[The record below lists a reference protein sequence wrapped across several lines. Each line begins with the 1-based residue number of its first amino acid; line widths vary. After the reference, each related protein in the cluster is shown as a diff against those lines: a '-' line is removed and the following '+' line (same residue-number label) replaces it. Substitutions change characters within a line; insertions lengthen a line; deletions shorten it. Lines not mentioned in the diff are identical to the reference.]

1 MMPDSFYWVQK
12 ALLSHYWRHPWQTL
26 FLLAGLIAG
35 VGLWS
40 AVQIIN
46 QHAEASYAKA
56 NSVLG
61 AQASFWVR
69 SRSEKGVPQA
79 VYIDLRRAG
88 LRQVFPLIEAEV
100 STQKGEPIS
109 IIATDLFALPGDP
122 FDSNAFDIGTD
133 SASAWLDFIRAPYQV
148 WVPAQL
154 ARELDLRQGDSL
166 LLRDGRKLPPAL
178 IQSRHLQGRRLLMDI
193 SAAFSLLENRHF
205 SYLAVGS
212 ITPAKIEQLESLL
225 PDDLELVENQQHLD
239 LAQLTDS
246 LHTHL
251 TAMSL
256 LSFAVGLFI
265 VFNAVRFS
273 LWYRRDTILNLR
285 LMGVGVPTLI
295 VAVLIETLLWSFIGT
310 AAGMLLGMQ
319 LGQVLLPGL
328 SASLHNLYD
337 ATLAA
342 VIELQFSTL
351 IKAWL
356 ITLFGL
362 LLALTWPLYQQLKNE
377 TLPASSTGKL
387 QVAETRARRNLAL
400 AASLLLLVAALL
412 YPQMDSANKGFV
424 ILGLLLF
431 AAAWMLPL
439 LLALSLRLISGFIPQ
454 RSLFGRWLVSDG
466 WTQLPALRT
475 AMMALLLAMTANLG
489 VGTLIDSFRGAFT
502 GWLEIRQS
510 ADIYVRGTHINYGL
524 LVESGAAQDWLL
536 DSHARIGITTRWQ
549 DRPTLVRGADTRA
562 PDSLNFPLAQWLGN
576 SPAEALE
583 MWRSEPGTVLA
594 NEQVHFLGGLQPGE
608 TVQLETDDGPRDYQV
623 VGFFYDYGNPY
634 FQFYLPY
641 DEVERRWQQT
651 YSRGLALWLKP
662 DSAEGKSSIQLAEDG
677 LRRAGARA
685 GDWISQ
691 AEVRKLSVNIFN
703 RTFAITSVMNALTLI
718 VAAIALLASLLAILQ
733 ERLSQFAQWRALGV
747 RASEQFLI
755 IACPLLIFTGI
766 VWLLAI
772 PLGGLLSWILIH
784 KLNIVSFGWSM
795 PMQWQMAPAWLLGL
809 LMSAVV
815 GASLMLTMIQ
825 LRRRLPEALA
835 QLGMP
840 I

>member
-1 MMPDSFYWVQK
+1 MASFYWVQK
-12 ALLSHYWRHPWQTL
+12 ALLSHYWRHPWQAL
-26 FLLAGLIAG
+26 FLLVGLIAG

-61 AQASFWVR
+61 AQARFWVR
-69 SRSEKGVPQA
+69 SKSERGIPQA

-100 STQKGEPIS
+100 STRKGEPIS
-109 IIATDLFALPGDP
+109 IIATDLFALPGNLL
-122 FDSNAFDIGTD
+122 DSNAFDIGTD
-133 SASAWLDFIRAPYQV
+133 SASAWLDFIRAPYRV

-154 ARELDLRQGDSL
+154 ARELDLQQGDTL
-166 LLRDGRKLPPAL
+166 LLRDGRKMPPAL
-178 IQSRHLQGRRLLMDI
+178 IQSRQLQGRRVLMDI

-205 SYLAVGS
+205 SYLAVGD
-212 ITPAKIEQLESLL
+212 ITPAKIDVLESML

-310 AAGMLLGMQ
+310 ACGLLLGMQ

-337 ATLAA
+337 ATLSA

-356 ITLFGL
+356 ITLGGL
-362 LLALTWPLYQQLKNE
+362 LWALAWPLYRQLKNE
-377 TLPASSTGKL
+377 VLPASSTGT
-387 QVAETRARRNLAL
+387 QQFAETSARRNLAL
-400 AASLLLLVAALL
+400 AALFLLVIAAIL

-431 AAAWMLPL
+431 AAAWMVPL

-466 WTQLPALRT
+466 WSQLPALRT

-489 VGTLIDSFRGAFT
+489 VGTLVDSFRGAFT

-510 ADIYVRGTHINYGL
+510 ADIYVRGSHIDYDSL
-524 LVESGAAQDWLL
+524 LEFGAAQDWLL
-536 DSHARIGITTRWQ
+536 DSHARIGLTTRWQ
-549 DRPTLVRGADTRA
+549 ERPTLLRGADTRA
-562 PDSLNFPLAQWLGN
+562 PDSLNFPLAQWLGD
-576 SPAEALE
+576 SAAEALQS
-583 MWRSEPGTVLA
+583 WRSGANKVLA
-594 NEQVHFLGGLQPGE
+594 NEQAHYLGGLQLGE
-608 TVQLETDDGPRDYQV
+608 SVQLNTDDGPRNYQV

-641 DEVERRWQQT
+641 EEVQKRWRQT

-662 DSAEGKSSIQLAEDG
+662 DSGEGESPLQLAEHS

-718 VAAIALLASLLAILQ
+718 VAVIALLASLLAILQ
-733 ERLSQFAQWRALGV
+733 ERLPQFAQWRALGV
-747 RASEQFLI
+747 RTREQFLI
-755 IACPLLIFTGI
+755 IALPLLVFVGI

-795 PMQWQMAPAWLLGL
+795 PMQWQMVPAWQLGL
-809 LMSAVV
+809 LMLAVV
-815 GASLMLTMIQ
+815 GTSLMLTMIQ

-835 QLGMP
+835 QLGTA

>member
-1 MMPDSFYWVQK
+1 
-12 ALLSHYWRHPWQTL
+12 
-26 FLLAGLIAG
+26 
-35 VGLWS
+35 
-40 AVQIIN
+40 
-46 QHAEASYAKA
+46 
-56 NSVLG
+56 
-61 AQASFWVR
+61 
-69 SRSEKGVPQA
+69 
-79 VYIDLRRAG
+79 
-88 LRQVFPLIEAEV
+88 
-100 STQKGEPIS
+100 
-109 IIATDLFALPGDP
+109 
-122 FDSNAFDIGTD
+122 
-133 SASAWLDFIRAPYQV
+133 
-148 WVPAQL
+148 
-154 ARELDLRQGDSL
+154 ELDLQQGDSL

-178 IQSRHLQGRRLLMDI
+178 IQSRQLQGRRLLMDI
-193 SAAFSLLENRHF
+193 SAAFSLLENQNF
-205 SYLAVGS
+205 SYLAVGK
-212 ITPAKIEQLESLL
+212 ITPAKTELLKSLL
-225 PDDLELVENQQHLD
+225 PDDLELIENQQHLD

-273 LWYRRDTILNLR
+273 LWYRRDTFLNLR
-285 LMGVGVPTLI
+285 LMGVGVPALI
-295 VAVLIETLLWSFIGT
+295 VAILLETLLWSFIGT
-310 AAGMLLGMQ
+310 AAGLMLGMQ

-362 LLALTWPLYQQLKNE
+362 LWALAWPLYQQLKNE
-377 TLPASSTGKL
+377 ALPASSTGTL
-387 QVAETRARRNLAL
+387 QVAETSARRNLAL
-400 AASLLLLVAALL
+400 AASVLLLVAAFL
-412 YPQMDSANKGFV
+412 YPQMDSADEGFV

-431 AAAWMLPL
+431 AAAWLLPL
-439 LLALSLRLISGFIPQ
+439 LLALSLRLISGCIPQ

-466 WTQLPALRT
+466 WAQLPALRT

-489 VGTLIDSFRGAFT
+489 VGTLIDSFRGAFI

-510 ADIYVRGTHINYGL
+510 ADIYVRGSHIDYRL
-524 LVESGAAQDWLL
+524 LLESDSTQDWLL

-549 DRPTLVRGADTRA
+549 GRPTLLRGADTRA

-576 SPAEALE
+576 GPAEALNS
-583 MWRSEPGTVLA
+583 WRTGANKVLA
-594 NEQVHFLGGLQPGE
+594 NEQVHYLGGLQLGE
-608 TVQLETDDGPRDYQV
+608 TVQLDTDEGPRDYQV

-641 DEVERRWQQT
+641 DEVKRRWQQT

-662 DSAEGKSSIQLAEDG
+662 ESGEGKSPMQLAEDS
-677 LRRAGARA
+677 LRRAGASA

-733 ERLSQFAQWRALGV
+733 ERLPQFAQWRALGV
-747 RASEQFLI
+747 RASEQFLV

-766 VWLLAI
+766 VWLMAI
-772 PLGGLLSWILIH
+772 PLGALLSWILIH

-795 PMQWQMAPAWLLGL
+795 PMQWQMAPAWQLGL
-809 LMSAVV
+809 LVLIVV
-815 GASLMLTMIQ
+815 GFSLALSMVQ

-835 QLGMP
+835 QLGTT

>member
-1 MMPDSFYWVQK
+1 MTSFYWVQK

-26 FLLAGLIAG
+26 FLLVGLIAG

-61 AQASFWVR
+61 AQARFWVR
-69 SRSEKGVPQA
+69 SKSERGIPQA
-79 VYIDLRRAG
+79 IYIDLRRAG

-100 STQKGEPIS
+100 STRKGEPIS
-109 IIATDLFALPGDP
+109 IIATDLFSLPDNLL
-122 FDSNAFDIGTD
+122 DSNAFDIGTD
-133 SASAWLDFIRAPYQV
+133 SASGWLDFIRAPYRV

-154 ARELDLRQGDSL
+154 ARELDLQQGDTL

-178 IQSRHLQGRRLLMDI
+178 IQSRQLQGRRVLMDI
-193 SAAFSLLENRHF
+193 SAAFNLLENRHF
-205 SYLAVGS
+205 SYLAVGD
-212 ITPAKIEQLESLL
+212 ITPAKIDVLESLL

-310 AAGMLLGMQ
+310 ACGLLLGTQ

-337 ATLAA
+337 ATLSA

-356 ITLFGL
+356 ITLGGL
-362 LLALTWPLYQQLKNE
+362 LWALAWPLYRQLKNE
-377 TLPASSTGKL
+377 VLPASSTGT
-387 QVAETRARRNLAL
+387 QQSAETSARRNLAL
-400 AASLLLLVAALL
+400 AALLLLVIAAIL

-466 WTQLPALRT
+466 WSQLPALRT

-489 VGTLIDSFRGAFT
+489 VGTLVDSFRGAFT

-510 ADIYVRGTHINYGL
+510 ADIYVRGSHIDYDSL
-524 LVESGAAQDWLL
+524 LESGAAQDWLL
-536 DSHARIGITTRWQ
+536 DSHARIGLTTRWQ
-549 DRPTLVRGADTRA
+549 ERPTLLRGADTRA
-562 PDSLNFPLAQWLGN
+562 PDSLNFPLAQWLGD
-576 SPAEALE
+576 SAAEALQS
-583 MWRSEPGTVLA
+583 WRSGANKVLA
-594 NEQVHFLGGLQPGE
+594 NEQVHYLGGLQLGE
-608 TVQLETDDGPRDYQV
+608 SVQLNTDDGPRDYQV

-641 DEVERRWQQT
+641 EEVQKRWQQT

-662 DSAEGKSSIQLAEDG
+662 DSGEGESPVQLAEHS

-691 AEVRKLSVNIFN
+691 AEVRRLSVNIFN

-718 VAAIALLASLLAILQ
+718 VAVIALLASLLAILQ
-733 ERLSQFAQWRALGV
+733 ERLPQFAQWRALGV
-747 RASEQFLI
+747 STREQSLI
-755 IACPLLIFTGI
+755 IALPLLVFVGI

-795 PMQWQMAPAWLLGL
+795 PMQWQMVPAWQLGL
-809 LMSAVV
+809 LMLAVV
-815 GASLMLTMIQ
+815 GTSLLLTMIQ

-835 QLGMP
+835 QLGAT